1 MGKSIHRFALAAIA
15 GTALIAACNNDNLV
29 NRGVI
34 AAGARFQLIAEQ
46 QPGPARLLLDSAT
59 GDLWRLENEAA
70 TGARWVRVASGPED
84 AKVLKPEEMLGM
96 RSPAS

>member
-1 MGKSIHRFALAAIA
+1 MWKSMHRVVLAAIA
-15 GTALIAACNNDNLV
+15 GTALLAACNNDSLV

-70 TGARWVRVASGPED
+70 SDARWVRIASGPAD